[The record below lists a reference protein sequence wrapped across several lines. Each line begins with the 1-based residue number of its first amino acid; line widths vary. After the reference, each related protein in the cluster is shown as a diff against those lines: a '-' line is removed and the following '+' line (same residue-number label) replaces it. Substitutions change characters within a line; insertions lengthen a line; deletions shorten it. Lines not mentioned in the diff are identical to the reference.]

1 MEPKTIA
8 EMCGAAEIDRA
19 TMKAELAQSTQVL
32 EIGGLTFFVRYEAP
46 SEAGQNAQQPTIHQE
61 N

>member
-1 MEPKTIA
+1 MKTKTIA

-19 TMKAELAQSTQVL
+19 ATKAELAQSTQVL

-46 SEAGQNAQQPTIHQE
+46 TEAGQDAQQPSIHQE